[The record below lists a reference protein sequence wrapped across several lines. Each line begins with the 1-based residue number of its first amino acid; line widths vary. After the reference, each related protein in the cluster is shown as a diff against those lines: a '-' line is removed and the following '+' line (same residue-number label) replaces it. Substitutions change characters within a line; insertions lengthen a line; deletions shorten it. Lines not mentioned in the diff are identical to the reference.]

1 MPYQR
6 KTKDVFVIQ
15 GRYPGPYGWEDEC
28 EEETRDEGR
37 AQLKCYRE
45 NGSGEYRM
53 KKRRVKLEAAP
64 VPKFPVI
71 RDGVVLPLYREKE
84 TTNAH

>member
-1 MPYQR
+1 MAYTR

-28 EEETRDEGR
+28 EEETRAEGR

-45 NGSGEYRM
+45 NGSGEYRLR
-53 KKRRVKLEAAP
+53 KRR
-64 VPKFPVI
+64 
-71 RDGVVLPLYREKE
+71 LPLTAIVTPIKYLEGKDGPVVMDRK
-84 TTNAH
+84 